1 MANTLCHRLCVGCLF
16 LCTLFGQVARA
27 QDNTLSLSIGYRQM
41 QETLNQSFIFR
52 GPSLSL
58 NYRRTVFSDTIV
70 HINYS
75 PDLSFS
81 GMFSHRMPAYSLSF
95 RPVDFACTC
104 PVFTSPAWDLRLGGS
119 VWAYYDWRIYP
130 AQHASQLFAYGEYTL
145 AFRADVSCRTPKHLF
160 NLSWSNSLLG
170 FTSLTDT
177 YADWFYSFRF
187 RDFLA
192 EPHRNLRFGSFER
205 YDHTRIALTWQPEAL
220 HGNAFAV
227 ECNYI
232 LCRTQSIVYQS
243 LVLNAVWRKSF

>member
-1 MANTLCHRLCVGCLF
+1 MCHRLCIGCF
-16 LCTLFGQVARA
+16 LCLIVSWSIRA
-27 QDNTLSLSIGYRQM
+27 QNNTLSLSVGYLEM
-41 QETLNQSFIFR
+41 QETINQSFVFR

-58 NYRRTVFSDTIV
+58 SYRRTVFADTMV
-70 HINYS
+70 HIDYS
-75 PDLSFS
+75 PDLSFA

-95 RPVDFACTC
+95 RPLDFACTY
-104 PVFTSPAWDLRLGGS
+104 PVYTSADWEIRLGGS

-160 NLSWSNSLLG
+160 NLSWSNSMLG
-170 FTSLTDT
+170 FTSLTNT

-205 YDHTRIALTWQPEAL
+205 FDHTRIALTWQPEAL
-220 HGNAFAV
+220 HANAFAV

-232 LCRTQSIVYQS
+232 LCRAQFLYI
-243 LVLNAVWRKSF
+243 N